1 MAGSCSSLSAC
12 SLSARF
18 PWSPRR
24 RVLTKESLAAQESG
38 RVQSPFL
45 GGDVRPGSH
54 DGSQACGTGTAWLV
68 RRYRAPIDTL
78 MSLDLTFQLYSEQ
91 ASSVNNWQV
100 VADQF
105 EVIGYTDTV
114 AGWQQYRFQRLQL
127 TGQWPPAC
135 MSLSASRRPG
145 STPRSTTWTT

>member
-1 MAGSCSSLSAC
+1 V
-12 SLSARF
+12 
-18 PWSPRR
+18 P
-24 RVLTKESLAAQESG
+24 TKESLAAQESG

-100 VADQF
+100 VAYIGISPPKSRDQF

-114 AGWQQYRFQRLQL
+114 AGWQQYRFQRLPL
-127 TGQWPPAC
+127 TGQWPARVYVAFGISSTWEYSKEYY
-135 MSLSASRRPG
+135 MDHVTVSL
-145 STPRSTTWTT
+145 TP